1 MINIFK
7 EVNGGGNTTRLNT
20 TALLGNFTIT
30 TQSKLPLCTSS
41 PLHLHPHIASD
52 KWRNQKAL
60 PSLIWIW
67 SSSMRQKYTAMQV
80 LNRKVL
86 ESKQRVLYISKFLFR
101 STKKRLIFQQ
111 YYISQFRVQG
121 KKCTV
126 FSILCRSVSK
136 CICVCMCT
144 NKHISVFDVPATA
157 GTFRGSW
164 KRSLLKHPRSC
175 SVSALNNPFCLQ
187 LWQAAGTPLWA
198 LSSLYLQLT
207 AYYFFG

>member
-52 KWRNQKAL
+52 KCKKPEGIAFFDMNLVFFHETEVYRNASTQQKSTWKQTESTL
-60 PSLIWIW
+60 HIKIPF
-67 SSSMRQKYTAMQV
+67 QKHK
-80 LNRKVL
+80 KVPNI
-86 ESKQRVLYISKFLFR
+86 STILYFS
-101 STKKRLIFQQ
+101 
-111 YYISQFRVQG
+111 VQSPG
-121 KKCTV
+121 EKCTI

-136 CICVCMCT
+136 CMCVCMCT

-164 KRSLLKHPRSC
+164 KRSFLKHPRSC

-187 LWQAAGTPLWA
+187 LWQAAGTPLWG

-207 AYYFFG
+207 AYYFFS